1 MGNDSIKDA
10 IVRHLEK
17 NNVLNEEFY
26 ISLDE
31 DANTL
36 KKMREEV
43 DRGLLNL
50 KKHII
55 SSNLPLI
62 IDRMFKGENEE
73 VIKMV
78 KNTNNKVL
86 YFNFTEELNRFLI
99 LFEQYQQ
106 HSQFNSPDLEDI
118 KDTFALKDDQLCGL
132 IKEINLDNK

>member
-1 MGNDSIKDA
+1 MSNEAIKDA

-31 DANTL
+31 DASTL

-43 DRGLLNL
+43 DRGLLQL

-55 SSNLPLI
+55 SSNLHLI

-78 KNTNNKVL
+78 KNTKNKVL
-86 YFNFTEELNRFLI
+86 FFNFTEELNRFLI
-99 LFEQYQQ
+99 LFEEYQQ

>member
-1 MGNDSIKDA
+1 MGNDAIKDA
-10 IVRHLEK
+10 IQRHLEK
-17 NNVLNEEFY
+17 SNVLNEEFY
-26 ISLDE
+26 NSLYE
-31 DANTL
+31 DATTL

-43 DRGLLNL
+43 DRGLLQL

-55 SSNLPLI
+55 SSNLHLI

-78 KNTNNKVL
+78 KNTKNKVL
-86 YFNFTEELNRFLI
+86 FFNFTEELNRFLI
-99 LFEQYQQ
+99 LFEEYQQ

>member
-1 MGNDSIKDA
+1 MSNEAIKDA

-31 DANTL
+31 DASTL

-43 DRGLLNL
+43 DRGLLQL

-55 SSNLPLI
+55 SSNLHLI

-78 KNTNNKVL
+78 KNTKNKVL
-86 YFNFTEELNRFLI
+86 FFNFTEELNRFLI

>member
-55 SSNLPLI
+55 SSNLHLI

-86 YFNFTEELNRFLI
+86 FFNFTEELNRFLI